1 MKEILA
7 YNLLNGQKDWKD
19 KRLFD
24 DETSIDIDGMFD
36 KARYITKA
44 VIFDILFEDPYE
56 DLVTSISLKTNDTRV
71 EFVVIFR
78 DAFYEKNIGKYV
90 DGETTLRKLKDT
102 LEKEF
107 SEVCWRKIARG
118 GKCDG

>member
-1 MKEILA
+1 MKEILTH
-7 YNLLNGQKDWKD
+7 YLLNGHKDWKD

-24 DETSIDIDGMFD
+24 DEASIDIDSMFD
-36 KARYITKA
+36 KARSVTKA

-56 DLVTSISLKTNDTRV
+56 DLVTSISLKVNDTRV
-71 EFVVIFR
+71 EFAVIFR

-90 DGETTLRKLKDT
+90 DGETTLKKLKDT

-107 SEVCWRKIARG
+107 SEICWRKIARG